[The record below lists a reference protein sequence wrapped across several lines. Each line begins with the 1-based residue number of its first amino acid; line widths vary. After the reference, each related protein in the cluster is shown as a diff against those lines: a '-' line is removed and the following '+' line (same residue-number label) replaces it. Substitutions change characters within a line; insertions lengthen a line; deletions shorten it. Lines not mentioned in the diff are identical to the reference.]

1 MVCLQ
6 IINKVLK
13 SKNPDIIISNDLTEA
28 HFIGF
33 EAYYAFIMEHYR
45 KYGNVPDTA
54 TFLDKFEDFEL
65 LDVTESDT
73 YLVEKCREEYLYS
86 QLVPILQQSANILT
100 NQTSEEALD
109 FLKAQLLTMTPETNN
124 FGVDIIKDAHLRYD
138 EYVAKRDSEIPWMIS
153 TGFEAL
159 DNIIGGFS
167 RGEEFVVVV
176 ARTNQGKSWVL
187 SKMAEHMWSLG
198 LNIGYISPEMTSSA
212 IGYRFDTLHQHF
224 SNSALYKGMPVEN
237 YKDYID
243 DLAATDKNAFW
254 VATPIDFNRKIT
266 VTKLRNFCQK
276 CDLGVLLIDGI
287 TYLSDERYKRGDNK
301 TTSLTNLSEDLMQ
314 LSVELKIPV
323 LAVVQANRSAAGPEA
338 TGTPELESIRDSDG
352 IAMNATK
359 VLSIKQH
366 NGNLVIGVKKNRN
379 GPVNVETAYSWDIDV
394 GKFDHNA
401 HYNEYSESTESTPSF
416 NGRRTES
423 KNVENKQPIRRVA
436 QEQIDVPLGNNTVV
450 F

>member
-13 SKNPDIIISNDLTEA
+13 SKNPDIIISNDLTEG
-28 HFIGF
+28 HFIGC
-33 EAYYAFIMEHYR
+33 EAYYNFIMEHYR

-54 TFLDKFEDFEL
+54 TFLDKFNDFEL
-65 LDVTESDT
+65 IDVTESDT
-73 YLVEKCREEYLYS
+73 YLVEKCREEYLYACM
-86 QLVPILQQSANILT
+86 VPILEESASILT
-100 NQTSEEALD
+100 NQSSEEALD
-109 FLKAQLLTMTPETNN
+109 FLKAQLLTMTPETNC
-124 FGVDIIKDAHLRYD
+124 FGVNIIQDAHLRYE
-138 EYVAKRDSEIPWMIS
+138 EYVAKRDSDTPWMIS

-198 LNIGYISPEMTSSA
+198 LNIGYISPEMTANA

-224 SNSALYKGMPVEN
+224 SNSALYKGLPVEN
-237 YKDYID
+237 YKEYID
-243 DLAATDKNAFW
+243 DLSTIDKNAFW

-276 CDLGVLLIDGI
+276 CNLGVLLVDGI
-287 TYLSDERYKRGDNK
+287 TYLTDERYKRGDNK

-323 LAVVQANRSAAGPEA
+323 LVVVQANRSAAGPEA

-394 GKFDHNA
+394 GLFEHNA
-401 HYNEYSESTESTPSF
+401 RYNEYSTSEEPNTSYS
-416 NGRRTES
+416 GRNNNS
-423 KNVENKQPIRRVA
+423 KPVENKQPIRRA
-436 QEQIDVPLGNNTVV
+436 TQEQVSVPAGSGDVV